1 MIPKPLSGIISV
13 KTPKPDARSSGTP
26 PGGKRSHVRSHNEN
40 PRDMPIDYRRNAL
53 SKRCKYKIHFIY
65 SNHNDFQYILK

>member
-1 MIPKPLSGIISV
+1 MQEVQAHHLEGSDLMLD
-13 KTPKPDARSSGTP
+13 T
-26 PGGKRSHVRSHNEN
+26 HNEN